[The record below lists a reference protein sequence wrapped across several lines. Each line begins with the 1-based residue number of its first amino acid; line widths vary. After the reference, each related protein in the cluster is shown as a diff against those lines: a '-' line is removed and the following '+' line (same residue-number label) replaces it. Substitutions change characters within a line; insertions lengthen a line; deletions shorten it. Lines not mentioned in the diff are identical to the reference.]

1 MIPNWFF
8 KSPLWYYQVFLLPWT
23 HLNPSTCPLTMLSCQ
38 YRRQQRTH
46 SCFLPSP
53 RLGTAL
59 IIYPPPPPTKDQSA
73 IAKLP
78 WHISL
83 SRISNTWWKTPKF
96 PWNGRRF
103 EWELGPVPALSYVQN
118 CGPVDIMAIA
128 SSQCKALFGL
138 FSLNR
143 NKSFVIQLS

>member
-1 MIPNWFF
+1 MVLPGL
-8 KSPLWYYQVFLLPWT
+8 PLALNTLEPFYLPFNHAVMSISKTTKDAFVFLAQPKTWHRT
-23 HLNPSTCPLTMLSCQ
+23 DHL
-38 YRRQQRTH
+38 
-46 SCFLPSP
+46 
-53 RLGTAL
+53 
-59 IIYPPPPPTKDQSA
+59 PPPPPKDQSA